1 MWLEH
6 GYFGH
11 DTCSIQL
18 EKENMP
24 ENSLFYLNN
33 CLLSYKGSKSF
44 LRRSYFILSQIL
56 E

>member
-24 ENSLFYLNN
+24 ENSMFYLNN
-33 CLLSYKGSKSF
+33 AFCHIRAVKVFYGAI
-44 LRRSYFILSQIL
+44 ILF
-56 E
+56 